1 MAESRFIRTVTYGG
15 FDRNDVNKRLE
26 YLYSQLYELKNELRE
41 AKIAADEF
49 RKGSAEEKA
58 HESVLAVERTKLT
71 DELVQNEKLT
81 AKLKTAEEDAKA
93 LEDQVAGVKKENQ
106 ALREEL
112 KRAMDRLAAF
122 EAGTDATALS
132 TVFIEAQ
139 KSANLII
146 ENARK
151 EAEEKTSDA
160 KKLAEDTVAEANNAA
175 KQIIYNAEKDA
186 EQIVADAKNY
196 SEEMKAASGNM
207 RAVLIKDIEKMQSE
221 VDKLKGIF
229 TELQKNGLAGLAESE
244 KLLGSAREKLT
255 EGGVPVFR
263 NPEAVAIDEPAEP
276 DYEQVNTDYHQNV
289 DKEAEK
295 KKQEELEKLQAMAAS
310 LSGGTAAPKKEDKS
324 AAKAAAELEELTKMA
339 AALDEK
345 PADTPAP
352 ADKPA
357 PAEDKSASGGISLED
372 LMKQAA
378 SLK

>member
-26 YLYSQLYELKNELRE
+26 YLYGQLYELKNELRE
-41 AKIAADEF
+41 AKRIADEF
-49 RKGSAEEKA
+49 RKGSSEEKA

-93 LEDQVAGVKKENQ
+93 LEDQIAGIKKENQ
-106 ALREEL
+106 ALRDEL

-122 EAGTDATALS
+122 EAGTDAAALS

-151 EAEEKTSDA
+151 EAEEKTADA
-160 KKLAEDTVAEANNAA
+160 QKLAEDTVAEANNSA
-175 KQIIYNAEKDA
+175 KQIVFNAEKEAAQITA
-186 EQIVADAKNY
+186 EAKNH
-196 SEEMKAASGNM
+196 SEEMKAASGNL
-207 RAVLIKDIEKMQSE
+207 RAVLIKDIEKMQSD
-221 VDKLKGIF
+221 VDRLKGIF
-229 TELQKNGLAGLAESE
+229 AELEKNGLAGLADSE
-244 KLLGSAREKLT
+244 QVLGSARGKLT
-255 EGGVPVFR
+255 EGGVPVFK
-263 NPEAVAIDEPAEP
+263 NPDVSDAEIPAEP
-276 DYEQVNTDYHQNV
+276 EYEQVNTDYRQNV

-295 KKQEELEKLQAMAAS
+295 KKLEELEKLRAMAAS
-310 LSGGTAAPKKEDKS
+310 IGGGKPKEDKS
-324 AAKAAAELEELTKMA
+324 AAKAAADLEELTKMA
-339 AALDEK
+339 ASLDEN
-345 PADTPAP
+345 

-357 PAEDKSASGGISLED
+357 EAPEPAPAEEKPASGGVSLEE